1 MTCKHCGAE
10 NQDEVSFCTSCGE
23 ALEKEE
29 TKSGRTFP
37 KPDKKFLIWLS
48 VGAVALI
55 ALILVITLLFGN
67 EAESTTEDLYDAIIE
82 YDFDGVIDLLP
93 PAMVSSIKDTLA
105 LPDSELDIVD
115 SKELGAT
122 YVADI
127 DAYYQ
132 ENFDTSRGYI
142 DGAAIVYVELMHKGE
157 SVSHERISVYMVE
170 VDGEWY
176 FEPMAT
182 FGQID
187 FTK

>member
-1 MTCKHCGAE
+1 MICKHCGAE
-10 NQDEVSFCTSCGE
+10 NKDEVSFCISCGE

-29 TKSGRTFP
+29 AKSERKLP
-37 KPDKKFLIWLS
+37 KFNKKILTWASI
-48 VGAVALI
+48 GAAALVV
-55 ALILVITLLFGN
+55 LILLATLFFGN
-67 EAESTTEDLYDAIIE
+67 EAESTTEDLYDAVIE

-93 PAMVSSIKDTLA
+93 PAMISYIKDELA
-105 LPDSELDIVD
+105 LPNSELEIVD

-142 DGAAIVYVELMHKGE
+142 DNATIVYVEILHKSE
-157 SVSHERISVYMVE
+157 PLSHERISVYMVE
-170 VDGEWY
+170 VDGDWY

-182 FGQID
+182 FGQIE

>member
-1 MTCKHCGAE
+1 MKCKHCGADNRE
-10 NQDEVSFCTSCGE
+10 DVSFCASCGE

-29 TKSGRTFP
+29 SKEKTKLP
-37 KPDKKFLIWLS
+37 KIDKKLLTFIS
-48 VGAVALI
+48 AGAVALL
-55 ALILVITLLFGN
+55 AVILLFALLLGN
-67 EAESTTEDLYDAIIE
+67 EAESNTEDLYDAVIS
-82 YDFDGVIDLLP
+82 YDFDSVVDLLP
-93 PAMVSSIKDTLA
+93 PALVSYAKSELDLTN
-105 LPDSELDIVD
+105 SELDIID

-132 ENFDTSRGYI
+132 ENFKTARGYI
-142 DGAAIVYVELMHKGE
+142 DNATIVYVELMHKGE
-157 SVSHERISVYMVE
+157 SVSHERISVYRVE

>member
-1 MTCKHCGAE
+1 
-10 NQDEVSFCTSCGE
+10 
-23 ALEKEE
+23 
-29 TKSGRTFP
+29 
-37 KPDKKFLIWLS
+37 
-48 VGAVALI
+48 
-55 ALILVITLLFGN
+55 
-67 EAESTTEDLYDAIIE
+67 
-82 YDFDGVIDLLP
+82 
-93 PAMVSSIKDTLA
+93 MVSYAKSELDLTN
-105 LPDSELDIVD
+105 SELDIID

-132 ENFDTSRGYI
+132 ENFKTARGYI
-142 DGAAIVYVELMHKGE
+142 DSAAIVYVELMHKGE

-182 FGQID
+182 FGKID

>member
-1 MTCKHCGAE
+1 MKCKHCGADNRE
-10 NQDEVSFCTSCGE
+10 DVSFCVSCGE
-23 ALEKEE
+23 ALEKETSKPE
-29 TKSGRTFP
+29 QKQP
-37 KPDKKFLIWLS
+37 KFDKKLLIWIS
-48 VGAVALI
+48 AGAA
-55 ALILVITLLFGN
+55 ILLAVIFLCALLFGN
-67 EAESTTEDLYDAIIE
+67 EAESNTEDLYDAIIE

-93 PAMVSSIKDTLA
+93 PALVSYAKSELDLTN
-105 LPDSELDIVD
+105 SELDIVD

-122 YVADI
+122 YVANI

-132 ENFDTSRGYI
+132 ENFKTARGYI
-142 DGAAIVYVELMHKGE
+142 DNATIVYVELMHKGE

-182 FGQID
+182 FGKID

>member
-1 MTCKHCGAE
+1 MTCKHCGAD
-10 NQDEVSFCTSCGE
+10 NRKDVAFCVSCGE
-23 ALEKEE
+23 AIEAEPSKKQL
-29 TKSGRTFP
+29 P
-37 KPDKKFLIWLS
+37 KFNKKYLIWIS
-48 VGAVALI
+48 AGAVALL
-55 ALILVITLLFGN
+55 AILLAVTLLFRN
-67 EAESTTEDLYDAIIE
+67 EAENTTEDLYDAIIHYE
-82 YDFDGVIDLLP
+82 FDTVIDLLP
-93 PAMVSSIKDTLA
+93 PALVSYAKSELDLTN
-105 LPDSELDIVD
+105 SELDIID

-132 ENFDTSRGYI
+132 ENFKTARGYI
-142 DGAAIVYVELMHKGE
+142 DSAAIVYVELMHKGE

-182 FGQID
+182 FGKID

>member
-1 MTCKHCGAE
+1 MKCKHCGADNRE
-10 NQDEVSFCTSCGE
+10 DLSFCASCGE

-29 TKSGRTFP
+29 PKEKTKLP
-37 KPDKKFLIWLS
+37 KIDKKLLTFIS
-48 VGAVALI
+48 AGAVALL
-55 ALILVITLLFGN
+55 AVILLFALLLGN
-67 EAESTTEDLYDAIIE
+67 EAESNTEDLYDAIIS
-82 YDFDGVIDLLP
+82 YDFDSVVDLLP
-93 PAMVSSIKDTLA
+93 PALVSYAKSELDLTN
-105 LPDSELDIVD
+105 SELDIID

-132 ENFDTSRGYI
+132 ENFKTARGYI
-142 DGAAIVYVELMHKGE
+142 DNATIVYVELMHKGE